1 MLTRPVSDGLNIL
14 QTMNR
19 QKIYRVALLGI
30 AAAVLAACSFK
41 KSKPPVTT
49 LPPAAKV
56 PPVTTPSMP
65 MPAGTPA
72 PQGHVHTP
80 GGGASYKV
88 VSYGE
93 LPQWQQQSFANSL
106 RSFRLGCEKLKS
118 QQNWR
123 NVCAQAAQTPYQDSA
138 AKAFFE
144 RYFTPWQVS
153 GNGKLGG
160 TITGYYEPVLHGD
173 VKNTGKARF
182 PVYGIPSDFVSVDL
196 PASLRNSRATVRI
209 RPTGQNKGVIDPA
222 GQYSANLAKFPISER
237 TRALKGRFVGS
248 QFVPYYTR
256 AQINGGALDGKAP
269 ILGYADDP
277 VELFFLHIQG
287 SGRLRTPDG
296 RYIRLGFADKNEY
309 PYVSIGRYMADRG
322 YLTLAQTTM
331 QGIKAYMQRNP
342 QRLAEVLGQNPSYVF
357 FRELPGN
364 DDGPVGALGTPLMGQ
379 YAGAVD
385 RHYITLG
392 APLFVATTHP
402 VSNYALNRL
411 IMAQDTGS
419 AIKGAVRVDYFWG
432 YGDEAGAV
440 AGRQKHT
447 GYVWQLLPNGV
458 MPEYRP

>member
-1 MLTRPVSDGLNIL
+1 
-14 QTMNR
+14 MNR
-19 QKIYRVALLGI
+19 SKIYRLALLGI
-30 AAAVLAACSFK
+30 AAAVLAACGTK
-41 KSKPPVTT
+41 KSPPVTQV
-49 LPPAAKV
+49 PPKTV
-56 PPVTTPSMP
+56 PPVVTPGAP
-65 MPAGTPA
+65 LPAGTPS
-72 PQGHVHTP
+72 PQGYTHTP
-80 GGGASYKV
+80 GGGASYTV
-88 VSYGE
+88 VAHNAM
-93 LPQWQQQSFANSL
+93 PQWHEQNFSESL
-106 RSFRLGCEKLKS
+106 RSFRLGCGKL
-118 QQNWR
+118 QAQPNWQ
-123 NVCAQAAQTPYQDSA
+123 NVCRQAAQTPYQNAA

-144 RYFTPWQVS
+144 QYFTPWQVS

-160 TITGYYEPVLHGD
+160 TVTGYYEPVLHGD
-173 VKNTGKARF
+173 VRSTRKARF
-182 PVYGIPSDFVSVDL
+182 PVYGIPNDFVSVEL
-196 PASLRNSRATVRI
+196 PAGLRNSKTTVRI
-209 RPTGQNKGVIDPA
+209 RPTGQNKGAID
-222 GQYSANLAKFPISER
+222 ANGTYTADLSQFPITAR
-237 TRALKGRFVGS
+237 TRALKGRFVGNR
-248 QFVPYYTR
+248 FVPYYTR

-287 SGRLRTPDG
+287 SGRLKTPDG

-331 QGIKAYMQRNP
+331 QGIKAYMQQNP

-357 FRELPGN
+357 FRQLPGN
-364 DDGPVGALGTPLMGQ
+364 DDGPIGALGTPLLGE

-402 VSNYALNRL
+402 VNNYALNRL

-440 AGRQKHT
+440 AGKQKHT